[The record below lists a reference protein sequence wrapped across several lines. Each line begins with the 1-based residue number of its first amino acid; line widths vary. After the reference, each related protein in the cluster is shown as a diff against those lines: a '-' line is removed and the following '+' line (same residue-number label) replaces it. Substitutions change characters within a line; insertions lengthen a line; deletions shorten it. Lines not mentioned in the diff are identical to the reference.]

1 MNGQVVDAIIQC
13 IDMGQVRG
21 VVRDYLVQSARA
33 GRTLNVS
40 LMRDLAEVARR
51 LARGRFDPLGE
62 AAALLHL
69 GIAAA
74 TAGQV
79 SDARVAMERAR
90 RIYRREP
97 SARFRFHEGLATY
110 LLAAWTDNGGYVRG
124 TGTVTCR
131 GAEQTLHALE
141 RAQALLG
148 VARAQYSAEGDWH
161 RCQQIEELDA
171 QIRRRIGDR
180 IPTVWVDGRAC

>member
-13 IDMGQVRG
+13 LDMGQVHG
-21 VVRDYLVQSARA
+21 VVRDYLIQSARA

-51 LARGRFDPLGE
+51 LARGRSDQLGE

-74 TAGQV
+74 AAGQL
-79 SDARVAMERAR
+79 SDARAAVERAR
-90 RIYRREP
+90 GIYRREP

-110 LLAAWTDNGGYVRG
+110 LLAMWTDSPGYGRG
-124 TGTVTCR
+124 R
-131 GAEQTLHALE
+131 GIASPKGLAQTLDALE
-141 RAQALLG
+141 RAQTLLDA
-148 VARAQYSAEGDWH
+148 ARTLYAAEGDWH
-161 RCQQIEELDA
+161 RCRQIQKLDA
-171 QIRRRIGDR
+171 QIRRSIDDR
-180 IPTVWVDGRAC
+180 IPTVWVDGKAC